1 MTLGKNALR
10 FGLVTVLMG
19 ALAACAADPSNKQA
33 ANKRPTRDDPSKG
46 IVCTTEIPTGSL
58 LKEKK
63 CTTPEERELARRDAE
78 HRMVTQPGSATG
90 P

>member
-1 MTLGKNALR
+1 VTLGKNALR
-10 FGLVTVLMG
+10 FGLLALLVGT
-19 ALAACAADPSNKQA
+19 LAACASDPSKQA
-33 ANKRPTRDDPSKG
+33 ATKRPTRDDPSKG

-78 HRMVTQPGSATG
+78 HRMVVQSGSATG